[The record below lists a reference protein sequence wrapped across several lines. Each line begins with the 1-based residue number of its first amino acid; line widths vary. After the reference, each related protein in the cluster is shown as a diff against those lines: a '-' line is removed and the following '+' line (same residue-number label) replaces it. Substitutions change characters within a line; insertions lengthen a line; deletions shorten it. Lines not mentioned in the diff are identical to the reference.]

1 MTAALHTPTDRATD
15 RGEQIVLLAR
25 LGSERIALTAAQVRD
40 TVASYLATGGHLPTP
55 RQGDG
60 TDPYHP
66 LHVITEQWLWSNPTS
81 WVHRA
86 DVVQLASYRAQ
97 ALEWARG
104 YFGAAFPNL
113 DH

>member
-15 RGEQIVLLAR
+15 PGEQIVLLAR

-66 LHVITEQWLWSNPTS
+66 LHVITEQWLWSNPTG
-81 WVHRA
+81 WVLSA
-86 DVVQLASYRAQ
+86 DRVQLALYRGRAMAQ
-97 ALEWARG
+97 CR
-104 YFGAAFPNL
+104 
-113 DH
+113 

>member
-1 MTAALHTPTDRATD
+1 MRQLTTAD
-15 RGEQIVLLAR
+15 RGGAPVGGVSRFAR

-81 WVHRA
+81 WVHHA
-86 DVVQLASYRAQ
+86 DVVQLAGYRAQ